1 MATALK
7 KSIQSTPMAPYMG
20 LMRGMDVTDKQAVV
34 AFLIDTMSD
43 DRLLFDEYLADW
55 QRDTRFLSSV
65 TAVTTHPSFRR
76 IVSMGG
82 NAVPYILE
90 EIERKPSNL
99 VWALNAIFHKKI
111 GHDATVTEACKL
123 WIAELKTHMPH
134 AR

>member
-1 MATALK
+1 
-7 KSIQSTPMAPYMG
+7 
-20 LMRGMDVTDKQAVV
+20 
-34 AFLIDTMSD
+34 MSD

-82 NAVPYILE
+82 NAVPYIWE

-111 GHDATVTEACKL
+111 GQDATVTEACKL
-123 WIAELKTHMPH
+123 WIAELKKY
-134 AR
+134 